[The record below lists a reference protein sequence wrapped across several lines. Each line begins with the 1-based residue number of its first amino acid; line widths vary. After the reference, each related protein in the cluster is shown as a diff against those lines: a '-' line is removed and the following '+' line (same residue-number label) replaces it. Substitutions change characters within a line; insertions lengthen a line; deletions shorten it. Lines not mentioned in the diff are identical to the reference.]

1 MNEIKF
7 PEMDEFY
14 DRFCTAVRESGAE
27 QEFLTKWGQ
36 ENLSDVYAILSNNVQ
51 GGYDSH
57 KQSMLAGP
65 TGGSVLNIGPGMGFC
80 VFLLSGLYDSVF
92 VAEPDG
98 ESCSLI
104 EQVTAHFPVSGDRKA
119 SDVVTVFHGGLSIS
133 DDAVKYWDMKQ
144 QLMKKRKLKGSILN
158 FDIKGARELG
168 EVFDG
173 KVSRIYLHKVL
184 SSLSIAGRFENII
197 AQCVSF
203 LEAGGVLTWS
213 EPRYIFE
220 DILST
225 ENEGDNTNDLQG
237 ILTPVFDK
245 LNMAFEIIDYMVSN
259 TDRDTE
265 TVIEEKW
272 TLIKI
277 TR

>member
-7 PEMDEFY
+7 PGMDEFY
-14 DRFCTAVRESGAE
+14 NTFCSAVKESGAE
-27 QEFLTKWGQ
+27 QEYLTKWGL
-36 ENLSDVYAILSNNVQ
+36 EDLSGAYTLLSNNVQ

-57 KQSMLAGP
+57 KQSMLAAP

-104 EQVTAHFPVSGDRKA
+104 ERIAGHFPVSGNRKV
-119 SDVVTVFHGGLSIS
+119 SEKLTVFHAGLSIS
-133 DDAVKYWDMKQ
+133 DDAVRYWDMKQ

-158 FDIKGARELG
+158 FDIRGAGELG
-168 EVFDG
+168 TVFPG
-173 KVSRIYLHKVL
+173 NVSRVYLHKVL
-184 SSLSIAGRFENII
+184 SSLSIANSFENII
-197 AQCVSF
+197 SQCVSF
-203 LEAGGVLTWS
+203 LGEGGVLTWS

-220 DILST
+220 DILSP
-225 ENEGDNTNDLQG
+225 EGEGDLRG
-237 ILTPVFDK
+237 ILTRVFDK
-245 LNMAFEIIDYMVSN
+245 LKMGFEIIDYMVSN
-259 TDRDTE
+259 TDGDT
-265 TVIEEKW
+265 VVEEKW
-272 TLIKI
+272 TLIKV